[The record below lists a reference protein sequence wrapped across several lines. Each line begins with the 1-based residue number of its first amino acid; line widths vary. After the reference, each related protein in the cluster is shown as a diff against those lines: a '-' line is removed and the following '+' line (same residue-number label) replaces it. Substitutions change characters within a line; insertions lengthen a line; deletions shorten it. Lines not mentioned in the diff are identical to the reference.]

1 MNIVTV
7 FSPDWLK
14 YVQIE
19 MFALLSNNKVDKVY
33 LLSDGEQDLS
43 EIDKIFKHFKIKYV
57 YVDMT
62 EFAKSLTGIY
72 TKNTFARYTLYRLF
86 IPYIV
91 QESKVLY
98 LDADTVVV
106 GKIDDFYNTEVE
118 TMAGCIDTGI
128 LPGHKQ
134 QIGLPE
140 DKPYLN
146 AGVILLNLDNVR
158 GMADKWVEMANTT
171 SYPLCDQ
178 DIWNITMCESSKIVP
193 CKYNSSLSTGFDE
206 DVRICHFTG
215 FKPWHDTR
223 VPNYSV
229 WRKWERLYKETFG
242 ETKILIGAPV
252 RQSEG
257 VFREYLKSLDNLE
270 KPDNVTIDRFFYLH
284 NSPEL
289 AKLLKPDEYL
299 LVTSD
304 EDYKRDENTHE
315 WKSVNLKIVTYLK
328 NDLLKRTI
336 EGDYDYF
343 MLVDSDLILH
353 PKTLVAL
360 FEADKPITAEVFWT
374 KWQAGERPTPNAWDL
389 DHFTFYE
396 DSIDKWKNPGLYKV
410 GGTGACILIHRSV
423 IESGVNYS
431 PLYNVSFWGE
441 DRSFS
446 IRATAHDYEL
456 WLDTNCPC
464 KHLYRKTEYQK
475 YVENGGYEAAFSYA
489 KP

>member
-1 MNIVTV
+1 
-7 FSPDWLK
+7 
-14 YVQIE
+14 
-19 MFALLSNNKVDKVY
+19 
-33 LLSDGEQDLS
+33 
-43 EIDKIFKHFKIKYV
+43 
-57 YVDMT
+57 
-62 EFAKSLTGIY
+62 
-72 TKNTFARYTLYRLF
+72 
-86 IPYIV
+86 
-91 QESKVLY
+91 
-98 LDADTVVV
+98 
-106 GKIDDFYNTEVE
+106 
-118 TMAGCIDTGI
+118 
-128 LPGHKQ
+128 
-134 QIGLPE
+134 
-140 DKPYLN
+140 
-146 AGVILLNLDNVR
+146 
-158 GMADKWVEMANTT
+158 
-171 SYPLCDQ
+171 
-178 DIWNITMCESSKIVP
+178 
-193 CKYNSSLSTGFDE
+193 
-206 DVRICHFTG
+206 
-215 FKPWHDTR
+215 
-223 VPNYSV
+223 
-229 WRKWERLYKETFG
+229 
-242 ETKILIGAPV
+242 LIGAPV

-328 NDLLKRTI
+328 NDLLKQTI

-360 FEADKPITAEVFWT
+360 FETDKPITAEVFWT

-389 DHFTFYE
+389 DHFTFYQ
-396 DSIDKWKNPGLYKV
+396 DSIDKWKNPGIYKV

-456 WLDTNCPC
+456 WLDTHYPAV
-464 KHLYRKTEYQK
+464 HLYRESEYQK
-475 YVENGGYEAAFSYA
+475 YVENGGYEAAFSI
-489 KP
+489 